1 MDSRKFRSIQ
11 LICAWLCA
19 LLVGACTVP
28 EPRETSDG
36 HLGATIRPSAA
47 IPEPVRRVA
56 LLPPPEPAPELETY
70 TVVVNEVPVKELLFA
85 LARDA
90 VINVDID
97 PQIEGVITLNAV
109 DQTLLRIL
117 ERISRRVNVRYE
129 FDDETLVISTDRP
142 FLRTYKVD
150 YVNLV
155 RDSKSTVS
163 IATQVFQADVGEV
176 GDSSGVGG
184 SDTNSTTDI
193 ESISQNRFW
202 ETLTR
207 AIEGIIAEQSTSG
220 RGREGAN
227 RPYVI
232 PQPESGVV
240 LVRASARQH
249 DEVQAFLDKVLV
261 SVRYQVLIEATVVEV
276 KLNDNYQTGIDWTLM
291 TGDWDIQQRLGN
303 VELGDLAAPSIA
315 IGITPGELSATVN
328 LLTRFGDVSVVSSPK
343 IMALNNQ
350 AAVLKVVENIV
361 YFEIES
367 DTTQTSDAPTLT
379 TFDTTARTVPVGF
392 IMTITPQIS
401 ASDTVTLDIRPTIS
415 RVTDFVQDPN
425 PQLVV
430 NGQQIDNLVPQ
441 IATREIASVLKLNSG
456 QTAVLGGLMQD
467 EILKDTQGI
476 PVLSDIPALGEL
488 FTRRNNDFTKSELVI
503 FVRPTVIKTPS
514 LERDFRDFRQFLPG
528 NLSDVQALPT
538 LRRGLV
544 R

>member
-1 MDSRKFRSIQ
+1 MDSGTSRSIQ
-11 LICAWLCA
+11 LLCAWLYA
-19 LLVGACTVP
+19 LLLGACTIP
-28 EPRETSDG
+28 EPRDRSDA
-36 HLGATIRPSAA
+36 HLGTAVRPRAA
-47 IPEPVRRVA
+47 IPEPVRQVA
-56 LLPPPEPAPELETY
+56 LLPPPEPAPALETY

-90 VINVDID
+90 AINVDID
-97 PQIEGVITLNAV
+97 PQIDGVITLNAV

-117 ERISRRVNVRYE
+117 ERISRQVNVRYE
-129 FDDETLVISTDRP
+129 FDDETLVVTSDRP

-150 YVNLV
+150 YVNLA
-155 RDSKSTVS
+155 RDSKNTVS
-163 IATQVFQADVGEV
+163 IATQVFEADVGDDRESRR
-176 GDSSGVGG
+176 GGG

-193 ESISQNRFW
+193 ESISQHRFW

-207 AIEGIIAEQSTSG
+207 AIEGIIAEKPYPG
-220 RGREGAN
+220 RGVDGESRS
-227 RPYVI
+227 YVI
-232 PQPESGVV
+232 PHRESGVV
-240 LVRASARQH
+240 LVSANASQH
-249 DEVQAFLDKVLV
+249 EEVQALLDKVLV

-291 TGDWDIQQRLGN
+291 TGDWDIQQSLGN
-303 VELGDLAAPSIA
+303 LELGDLTEPSIA
-315 IGITPGELSATVN
+315 IGITPGDLSATVN

-350 AAVLKVVENIV
+350 SAVLKVVENIV

-367 DTTQTSDAPTLT
+367 RTSQAQITSLT

-425 PQLVV
+425 PNLVV
-430 NGQQIDNLVPQ
+430 GGQQIDNLVPQ
-441 IATREIASVLKLNSG
+441 IATREISSVLKVNSG

-467 EILKDTQGI
+467 EVLRDTQGI
-476 PVLSDIPALGEL
+476 PVLSDLPAIGEL
-488 FTRRNNDFTKSELVI
+488 FTRRNNEFTKSELVI
-503 FVRPTVIKTPS
+503 FVRPTVIKNPS
-514 LERDFRDFRQFLPG
+514 LDRDFRDFRQFLPE
-528 NLSDVQALPT
+528 NLSDADALPT